1 MDGRFDT
8 AASRQATRFDAIQ
21 GRFDPWLVGCF
32 IALAALGLVMV
43 ASSSLAIAES
53 RDLAPLY
60 YFNRHAAFLCV
71 GVLLAGIAM
80 TRGDIRRIEQHSR
93 LLPIIGILKRWDD
106 RFPVYITPD
115 FASAE
120 AIAAA
125 GADIIAL
132 DATARPRDGE
142 PLDRLIARIR
152 NELGKPV
159 FADCATL
166 EDGVRAAALGA
177 SYIATTL
184 SGYTP
189 ETEARKALG
198 PDIGLIE
205 ALAEAVPVPFV
216 AVGRFEQPEQLEVA
230 FRGTNAVFTGGAP
243 NCVCDLINDFVC
255 IIVIDGRKS
264 FKQIRGVRVKAIA
277 VLICNPVGK

>member
-1 MDGRFDT
+1 MTTQPLIPPRSLAVSCQARADNPLHGPAFM
-8 AASRQATRFDAIQ
+8 AAM
-21 GRFDPWLVGCF
+21 
-32 IALAALGLVMV
+32 ALAAEQGG
-43 ASSSLAIAES
+43 ALALRANGPADIAAIRAVS
-53 RDLAPLY
+53 R
-60 YFNRHAAFLCV
+60 
-71 GVLLAGIAM
+71 
-80 TRGDIRRIEQHSR
+80 
-93 LLPIIGILKRWDD
+93 LPIIGILKRWDD

-189 ETEARKALG
+189 ETAARKALG
-198 PDIGLIE
+198 PDITLIE
-205 ALAEAVPVPFV
+205 ALARAVSVPIV
-216 AVGRFEQPEQLEVA
+216 AEGRFEQPEQLETA
-230 FRGTNAVFTGGAP
+230 FAAGAHAVVVGTAITNPREITRRFARHAGA
-243 NCVCDLINDFVC
+243 
-255 IIVIDGRKS
+255 
-264 FKQIRGVRVKAIA
+264 
-277 VLICNPVGK
+277 

>member
-1 MDGRFDT
+1 MT
-8 AASRQATRFDAIQ
+8 AEPLIPRRSLAVSCQARADNPLHGPAFMAAMAQAAEQ
-21 GRFDPWLVGCF
+21 GG
-32 IALAALGLVMV
+32 ALALRANGP
-43 ASSSLAIAES
+43 ADIAAIRAVS
-53 RDLAPLY
+53 R
-60 YFNRHAAFLCV
+60 
-71 GVLLAGIAM
+71 
-80 TRGDIRRIEQHSR
+80 
-93 LLPIIGILKRWDD
+93 LPIIGILKRWDV

-132 DATARPRDGE
+132 DATDRPRDGE

-152 NELGKPV
+152 DELGKPV

-189 ETEARKALG
+189 DTEARKALG
-198 PDIGLIE
+198 PDIALIE
-205 ALAEAVPVPFV
+205 ALAKTVSVPIV
-216 AVGRFEQPEQLEVA
+216 AEGRFEQPEQLESA
-230 FRGTNAVFTGGAP
+230 FTAGAHAVVVGTAITNPREITRRFARHAGA
-243 NCVCDLINDFVC
+243 
-255 IIVIDGRKS
+255 
-264 FKQIRGVRVKAIA
+264 
-277 VLICNPVGK
+277 

>member
-1 MDGRFDT
+1 MTVPAEALIPPRSLAVSCQARADNPLHGPAFM
-8 AASRQATRFDAIQ
+8 AAMAQAADQ
-21 GRFDPWLVGCF
+21 GG
-32 IALAALGLVMV
+32 ALALRANGP
-43 ASSSLAIAES
+43 ADIAAIRAVS
-53 RDLAPLY
+53 R
-60 YFNRHAAFLCV
+60 
-71 GVLLAGIAM
+71 
-80 TRGDIRRIEQHSR
+80 
-93 LLPIIGILKRWDD
+93 LPIIGILKRWDD

-115 FASAE
+115 FASAQ

-132 DATARPRDGE
+132 DATDRPRDGE

-152 NELGKPV
+152 DELGKPV

-198 PDIGLIE
+198 PDIALIE
-205 ALAEAVPVPFV
+205 ALAKAVSVPIV
-216 AVGRFEQPEQLEVA
+216 AEGRFEQPEQLEVA
-230 FRGTNAVFTGGAP
+230 FAAGAHAVVVGTAITNPREITRRFARHAGA
-243 NCVCDLINDFVC
+243 
-255 IIVIDGRKS
+255 
-264 FKQIRGVRVKAIA
+264 
-277 VLICNPVGK
+277 

>member
-1 MDGRFDT
+1 MTT
-8 AASRQATRFDAIQ
+8 APLIPHRSLAVSCQARADNPLHGPAFMAAMAQAAEQ
-21 GRFDPWLVGCF
+21 GG
-32 IALAALGLVMV
+32 ALALRANGP
-43 ASSSLAIAES
+43 ADIAAIRAVS
-53 RDLAPLY
+53 R
-60 YFNRHAAFLCV
+60 
-71 GVLLAGIAM
+71 
-80 TRGDIRRIEQHSR
+80 
-93 LLPIIGILKRWDD
+93 LPIIGILKRWDD

-198 PDIGLIE
+198 PDIALIE
-205 ALAEAVPVPFV
+205 ALADAVSVPII
-216 AVGRFEQPEQLEVA
+216 AEGRFEQPEQLEVA
-230 FRGTNAVFTGGAP
+230 FAAGAHAVVVGTAITNPREITRRFARHAGA
-243 NCVCDLINDFVC
+243 
-255 IIVIDGRKS
+255 
-264 FKQIRGVRVKAIA
+264 
-277 VLICNPVGK
+277 

>member
-1 MDGRFDT
+1 MT
-8 AASRQATRFDAIQ
+8 ASAQALIPPRSLAVSCQARADNPLHGPAFMAAMAQAAEQ
-21 GRFDPWLVGCF
+21 GG
-32 IALAALGLVMV
+32 ALALRANGP
-43 ASSSLAIAES
+43 ADIAAIRAVS
-53 RDLAPLY
+53 R
-60 YFNRHAAFLCV
+60 
-71 GVLLAGIAM
+71 
-80 TRGDIRRIEQHSR
+80 
-93 LLPIIGILKRWDD
+93 LPIIGILKRWDD

-132 DATARPRDGE
+132 DATDRPRDGE

-152 NELGKPV
+152 DELGKPV

-198 PDIGLIE
+198 PDIALIE
-205 ALAEAVPVPFV
+205 ALAKAVSVPIV
-216 AVGRFEQPEQLEVA
+216 AEGRFEQPEQLELA
-230 FRGTNAVFTGGAP
+230 FAAGAHAVVVGTAITNPREVTRRFARHAGA
-243 NCVCDLINDFVC
+243 
-255 IIVIDGRKS
+255 
-264 FKQIRGVRVKAIA
+264 
-277 VLICNPVGK
+277 

>member
-1 MDGRFDT
+1 MT
-8 AASRQATRFDAIQ
+8 AEALIPRRSLAVSCQARADNSLHGPAFMAAMAQAAEQ
-21 GRFDPWLVGCF
+21 GG
-32 IALAALGLVMV
+32 ALALRANGP
-43 ASSSLAIAES
+43 ADIAAIRAVS
-53 RDLAPLY
+53 R
-60 YFNRHAAFLCV
+60 
-71 GVLLAGIAM
+71 
-80 TRGDIRRIEQHSR
+80 
-93 LLPIIGILKRWDD
+93 LPIIGILKRWDD

-120 AIAAA
+120 AIAVA

-132 DATARPRDGE
+132 DATARARDGE

-152 NELGKPV
+152 DELGKPV

-198 PDIGLIE
+198 PDIALIE
-205 ALAEAVPVPFV
+205 ALARAASVPIV
-216 AVGRFEQPEQLEVA
+216 AEGRFEQPEQLETA
-230 FRGTNAVFTGGAP
+230 FKAGAHAVVVGTAITNPREITRRFARHAGA
-243 NCVCDLINDFVC
+243 
-255 IIVIDGRKS
+255 
-264 FKQIRGVRVKAIA
+264 
-277 VLICNPVGK
+277 

>member
-1 MDGRFDT
+1 MTTEPLIPHHSLAVSCQARADNPLHGPAFM
-8 AASRQATRFDAIQ
+8 AAMAQAAEQ
-21 GRFDPWLVGCF
+21 GG
-32 IALAALGLVMV
+32 ALALRANGP
-43 ASSSLAIAES
+43 ADIAAIRAVS
-53 RDLAPLY
+53 R
-60 YFNRHAAFLCV
+60 
-71 GVLLAGIAM
+71 
-80 TRGDIRRIEQHSR
+80 
-93 LLPIIGILKRWDD
+93 LPIIGILKRWDD

-152 NELGKPV
+152 DELGKPV

-189 ETEARKALG
+189 ETEARKVSG
-198 PDIGLIE
+198 PDIALIE
-205 ALAEAVPVPFV
+205 ALAKAVSQPII
-216 AVGRFEQPEQLEVA
+216 AEGRFEQPEQLELA
-230 FRGTNAVFTGGAP
+230 FAAGAHAVVVGTAITNPREITRRFARHAGA
-243 NCVCDLINDFVC
+243 
-255 IIVIDGRKS
+255 
-264 FKQIRGVRVKAIA
+264 
-277 VLICNPVGK
+277 

>member
-1 MDGRFDT
+1 MTTESLIPPRSLAVSCQARADNPLHGPVFM
-8 AASRQATRFDAIQ
+8 AAMAQAAEQ
-21 GRFDPWLVGCF
+21 GG
-32 IALAALGLVMV
+32 ALALRANGP
-43 ASSSLAIAES
+43 ADIAAIRAVS
-53 RDLAPLY
+53 R
-60 YFNRHAAFLCV
+60 
-71 GVLLAGIAM
+71 
-80 TRGDIRRIEQHSR
+80 
-93 LLPIIGILKRWDD
+93 LPIIGILKRWDD

-132 DATARPRDGE
+132 DATARARDGE

-152 NELGKPV
+152 DELGKPV

-189 ETEARKALG
+189 ETEARKTLG
-198 PDIGLIE
+198 PDIALIA
-205 ALAEAVPVPFV
+205 ALAEAVSVPIV
-216 AVGRFEQPEQLEVA
+216 AEGRFEQPEQLEIA
-230 FRGTNAVFTGGAP
+230 FAAGAHAVVVGTAITNPREITRRFARHAGA
-243 NCVCDLINDFVC
+243 
-255 IIVIDGRKS
+255 
-264 FKQIRGVRVKAIA
+264 
-277 VLICNPVGK
+277 

>member
-1 MDGRFDT
+1 MT
-8 AASRQATRFDAIQ
+8 APAEALIPPRSLAVSCQARADNPLHGPAFMAAMAQAAEQ
-21 GRFDPWLVGCF
+21 GG
-32 IALAALGLVMV
+32 ALALRVNGPADI
-43 ASSSLAIAES
+43 AAIRAVS
-53 RDLAPLY
+53 R
-60 YFNRHAAFLCV
+60 
-71 GVLLAGIAM
+71 
-80 TRGDIRRIEQHSR
+80 
-93 LLPIIGILKRWDD
+93 LPIIGILKRWDD

-120 AIAAA
+120 AIAVA

-132 DATARPRDGE
+132 DATDRPRDGQ

-152 NELGKPV
+152 DELGKPV

-198 PDIGLIE
+198 PDIALIE
-205 ALAEAVPVPFV
+205 ALAKAVSVPII
-216 AVGRFEQPEQLEVA
+216 AEGRFEQPEQLELA
-230 FRGTNAVFTGGAP
+230 FAAGAHAVVVGTAITNPREITRRFARHAGA
-243 NCVCDLINDFVC
+243 
-255 IIVIDGRKS
+255 
-264 FKQIRGVRVKAIA
+264 
-277 VLICNPVGK
+277 